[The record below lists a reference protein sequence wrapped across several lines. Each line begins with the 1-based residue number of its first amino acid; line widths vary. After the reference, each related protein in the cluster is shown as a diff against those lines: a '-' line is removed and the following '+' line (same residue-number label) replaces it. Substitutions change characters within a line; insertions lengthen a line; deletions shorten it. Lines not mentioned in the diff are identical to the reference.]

1 MSPEIL
7 LGDPLAPAP
16 ARAPWLVTLADLALL
31 LLGFMVLV
39 QASTNRDAVARSLRE
54 RFGTVE
60 AVVPIAA
67 TAIGFAPG
75 SAAAGDTAPL
85 VAWARDA
92 LADPRVTVTVT
103 GSVAR
108 DEGGGEG
115 GVLLAADRARVVTA
129 ALAAAGLPTDRLQL
143 ATSSAAGRRAT
154 LTLAFVGE
162 TRSQK

>member
-1 MSPEIL
+1 MRITDL
-7 LGDPLAPAP
+7 DDPLSLAP

-54 RFGTVE
+54 RFGAAE
-60 AVVPIAA
+60 AIVPVAA

-92 LADPRVTVTVT
+92 LADPRVAVTVT
-103 GSVAR
+103 GSVAPN
-108 DEGGGEG
+108 EG
-115 GVLLAADRARVVTA
+115 GVLLAADRARAVAA
-129 ALAAAGLPTDRLQL
+129 ALADAGLPTDRLQL
-143 ATSSAAGRRAT
+143 TTSSVAGRRAT
-154 LTLAFVGE
+154 LTLAFTGE